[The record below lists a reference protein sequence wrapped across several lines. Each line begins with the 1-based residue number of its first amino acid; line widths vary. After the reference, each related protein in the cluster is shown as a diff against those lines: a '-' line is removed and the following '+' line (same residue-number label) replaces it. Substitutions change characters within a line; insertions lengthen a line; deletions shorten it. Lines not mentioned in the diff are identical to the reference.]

1 MSCDKDID
9 KMNKFATTS
18 INGINVYSN
27 GNGNNKGNW
36 DALPYK

>member
-18 INGINVYSN
+18 INGINNGYSN
-27 GNGNNKGNW
+27 GNGKGNW

>member
-9 KMNKFATTS
+9 KINKFATTTT
-18 INGINVYSN
+18 GN
-27 GNGNNKGNW
+27 GNGNGKGNW